1 MEQNMIRILYYA
13 GISKTTNLD
22 CGRKT
27 CIIHSIILSVF
38 IIFKVEENNLLG
50 GTDSTG
56 FVRAVYAVLLFTEK
70 IMCRSMWPSVWVIEK
85 MYMQAIAGV

>member
-13 GISKTTNLD
+13 GISKTTNSD

-56 FVRAVYAVLLFTEK
+56 FVRAVYAVLLQSL
-70 IMCRSMWPSVWVIEK
+70 IHI
-85 MYMQAIAGV
+85 